1 MLAMDLFEGKE
12 FSRLLWPKNDK
23 IKFRTHRNVPFP
35 CFKYLLP
42 LWKKKKSSHFGF
54 FFCLIRGCS
63 LSWIMQLGMSER
75 REGWLRKK
83 KKKKKTVRQRET
95 KQIEVRDRSL
105 PGKREKHDLRGHILI
120 LSLKPWNTERLQDY
134 RSHLSVPSPPVE
146 EGGWPAMHDN
156 HPHRNLLPLPPAA
169 YPDK

>member
-42 LWKKKKSSHFGF
+42 LWKKKKIFSFWF
-54 FFCLIRGCS
+54 LL
-63 LSWIMQLGMSER
+63 LSDQRLLPVLNYAAGHVWKER
-75 REGWLRKK
+75 RMVEEKK
-83 KKKKKTVRQRET
+83 KKMVRQRET

-134 RSHLSVPSPPVE
+134 RSHLSVPSPPVA

>member
-42 LWKKKKSSHFGF
+42 LWKKKNLLILVSSFVWSEVAP
-54 FFCLIRGCS
+54 CLELCS
-63 LSWIMQLGMSER
+63 WACLKGEKD
-75 REGWLRKK
+75 GWGKK
-83 KKKKKTVRQRET
+83 KKKKKMVRQRET